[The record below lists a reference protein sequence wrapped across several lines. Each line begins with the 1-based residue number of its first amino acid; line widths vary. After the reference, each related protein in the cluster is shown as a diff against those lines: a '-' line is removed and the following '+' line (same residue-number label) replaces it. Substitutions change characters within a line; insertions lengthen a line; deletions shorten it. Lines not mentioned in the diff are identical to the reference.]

1 MVSLLSTIV
10 LTVTASLVVQI
21 VVLFLLAYGYMLKRK
36 FRYLQHGF
44 VMAAAVVVHLLMVF
58 FLMIPSFV
66 LAVVP
71 DFIVIS
77 PFELTSIV
85 GLIHAILGS
94 LSIVLGIWL
103 VVAWRF
109 NRDFNGCFD
118 RKKLMT
124 PTLSVWVTALVFGIV
139 LYAIFLG
146 PLLAA

>member
-1 MVSLLSTIV
+1 MLSTIV
-10 LTVTASLVVQI
+10 VTVTASLVVQI
-21 VVLFLLAYGYMLKRK
+21 AVLFLLTFGFMLKRK

-44 VMAAAVVVHLLMVF
+44 VMAAAVFIHLLMVLL
-58 FLMIPSFV
+58 LMIPSFV

-77 PFELTSIV
+77 PLELTSIV

-94 LSIVLGIWL
+94 VSIMLGVWL
-103 VVAWRF
+103 VAVWRF
-109 NRDFNGCFD
+109 NRDFNGCFA
-118 RKKLMT
+118 RKKLMI
-124 PTLSVWVTALVFGIV
+124 PTLAVWVTALAFGIA